1 MNCFLILI
9 LIIIVIIIILLLL
22 LLSLLYLQTPP
33 HGSNNRERDREESEG
48 EREMGME
55 RGRGCSMRLT
65 EGGTSSSPT
74 ITAMGMSMGIAMGM
88 GMEGGIEGG
97 IEMEKRRSIERSDS
111 INKFTTPILLRKE
124 SEGREVRMSDGIVSY
139 RIALHSP
146 SLFLLLHLRAYILH
160 SLIP

>member
-9 LIIIVIIIILLLL
+9 LIIIVIIIKK

-33 HGSNNRERDREESEG
+33 HGSNNRERDREESER
-48 EREMGME
+48 ERERGME

-65 EGGTSSSPT
+65 EGGASSSPT

-97 IEMEKRRSIERSDS
+97 IEMEKRSIERSDS

-124 SEGREVRMSDGIVSY
+124 SEGREVLMSDGIVSY
-139 RIALHSP
+139 RIALHCIVLPCS
-146 SLFLLLHLRAYILH
+146 FIF
-160 SLIP
+160 I